1 MAAMDSGTSYLALM
15 HLKAMHPERA
25 DQLQD
30 IADCIR
36 NCANDKTKLILD
48 YRELGFRYQDLHNR
62 YHNSFCQKFKRFF
75 KPAIKPDLA

>member
-1 MAAMDSGTSYLALM
+1 MPIESGEAYLALM
-15 HLKAMHPERA
+15 HLKAMHPERG

-36 NCANDKTKLILD
+36 NCANDKTQLILN
-48 YRELGFRYQDLHNR
+48 YRELGYRFDELHGR
-62 YHNSFCQKFKRFF
+62 HYNSFCERFKRFF